1 MRRRIELT
9 QDGKYESQAER
20 QLFDKIDAEVRAF
33 VKHLYGEVC
42 PDINIFDLEYY
53 ISKVMGY
60 QVALFQIDELKV
72 GAATRRSSVS
82 DSHEFIRRGTQYGN
96 ND

>member
-9 QDGKYESQAER
+9 PDGKYESQAER

-53 ISKVMGY
+53 ISKVIGY
-60 QVALFQIDELKV
+60 QVALFQMDELKV
-72 GAATRRSSVS
+72 GTAARRSSIS
-82 DSHEFIRRGTQYGN
+82 DSPEFIRRGTQNGN
-96 ND
+96 KD

>member
-9 QDGKYESQAER
+9 PDGKYESQAER

-53 ISKVMGY
+53 VGKVMGY
-60 QVALFQIDELKV
+60 HVALFQMDELKV
-72 GAATRRSSVS
+72 GAAKRRSSVAES
-82 DSHEFIRRGTQYGN
+82 PEFIRRGTHYGN
-96 ND
+96 KD